1 MKFVKMH
8 GLGNDFVFLED
19 KNGAD
24 KDFSQ
29 LAIKMCA
36 PHTGIGADGIIV
48 IVPSDKADVRMRII
62 NADGSEAEMC
72 GNGIRCF
79 AKYVYDNGI
88 IDKKEFAVETLAGI
102 MKPKVTVGDDGKV
115 SLVTINMGKPFTDRA
130 QIPMEGPSGP
140 VIDEPIDIDGK
151 TYKITSLLMGVPHTM
166 TYVKDVDAVDLHELG
181 PKFETYKAFPRKTN
195 MNFVQVIDDHTIL
208 VEMDYQPTA
217 ADRPVIPKIGMRMR
231 LPADYTQIRYYGRGP
246 WENYPD
252 RKRSA
257 FLSEYEMPLSEYETE
272 YIHPQDNGNR
282 CDIRWFEISSQT
294 SAISP
299 RLRIEGLQPLCIR
312 AWDYGEEDLDAA
324 PRHPQDIQ
332 RGRFVNLNI
341 DLNIHGVGGADTWG
355 KHTLPQYTID
365 GNQPYHYAFILKV
378 Q

>member
-29 LAIKMCA
+29 LAVKMCA

-140 VIDEPIDIDGK
+140 VIDEPIEIDGK
-151 TYKITSLLMGVPHTM
+151 TYPLFKLDTSSESHPFYTGAQTRIVEAGR
-166 TYVKDVDAVDLHELG
+166 VEKFRAKFAAKNQELNAAAA
-181 PKFETYKAFPRKTN
+181 KAK
-195 MNFVQVIDDHTIL
+195 
-208 VEMDYQPTA
+208 A
-217 ADRPVIPKIGMRMR
+217 K
-231 LPADYTQIRYYGRGP
+231 
-246 WENYPD
+246 
-252 RKRSA
+252 
-257 FLSEYEMPLSEYETE
+257 
-272 YIHPQDNGNR
+272 
-282 CDIRWFEISSQT
+282 
-294 SAISP
+294 
-299 RLRIEGLQPLCIR
+299 
-312 AWDYGEEDLDAA
+312 
-324 PRHPQDIQ
+324 
-332 RGRFVNLNI
+332 
-341 DLNIHGVGGADTWG
+341 
-355 KHTLPQYTID
+355 
-365 GNQPYHYAFILKV
+365 
-378 Q
+378 